1 MDKVR
6 HMGEQP
12 VGRLL
17 ARYSLPAIAGFLA
30 NALYQF
36 ADRIIVGRGVGTDGM
51 AAVTAAFP
59 LAIVGMAVA
68 LLLGTG
74 TGNRISVLLG
84 QKDQEGAERVLGQS
98 VRLGVIAGSVLAL
111 VICAFTRPIL
121 IACGCDVRL
130 LPMAIPFTR
139 ILAVGQIF
147 LIVLIAM
154 GNILRVQGRPMLGL
168 GFMLGSNV
176 LNVCLALIAVYWLH
190 LGVTG
195 TALATALSQVV
206 GCALVMSFVQSRGSV
221 LHIRRHFLRADRATA
236 HAIVTLGAPFGL
248 MQILAT
254 LVFLA
259 ANHGAASQAGP
270 RGLATLG
277 VLNTVAMLLIYPSLG
292 VMQAMMPLV
301 GFNKGAGRLDRVR
314 ALLVGVLVTSLSM
327 GAFFAILIA
336 IIPGPVAALFSKSD
350 PELIAMVKLGLPWFV
365 IPITLF
371 GLAGTMAH
379 YFLSVH
385 EPRKAGVLLLGRQIL
400 AIPLFLALPRLFGFY
415 GMYLAAPLADLP
427 FAVVG
432 GVFMVRELARLK
444 AAIADKAKPVEA
456 DPSVGAQADANA

>member
-6 HMGEQP
+6 HMGELP

-30 NALYQF
+30 SALYQLG
-36 ADRIIVGRGVGTDGM
+36 DRIIIGRGVGTDAM

-59 LAIVGMAVA
+59 LSIVGMAVA

-84 QKDQEGAERVLGQS
+84 QKDLEGAERVLGQS
-98 VRLGVIAGSVLAL
+98 VRLGAIAGIVLAI
-111 VICAFTRPIL
+111 VSCVFTQPIL
-121 IACGCDVRL
+121 LACGCEPRL
-130 LPMAIPFTR
+130 LPMAMPFTR
-139 ILAVGQIF
+139 ILAIGQIF

-168 GFMLGSNV
+168 GLMLGSNV
-176 LNVCLALIAVYWLH
+176 LNICLALVAVYPLH

-195 TALATALSQVV
+195 TALATTLSQVV
-206 GCALVMSFVQSRGSV
+206 GCLLVMGFVQSRGSV
-221 LHIRRHFLRADRATA
+221 LHIHARFLRPDRSTA
-236 HAIVTLGAPFGL
+236 RAIVTLGAPFGL

-254 LVFLA
+254 MVFLA
-259 ANHGAASQAGP
+259 ANHGASSQGAS

-301 GFNKGAGRLDRVR
+301 GFNKGAGRIDRVR
-314 ALLVGVLVTSLSM
+314 ALLVRVLITCLGM
-327 GAFFAILIA
+327 GALFSIA
-336 IIPGPVAALFSKSD
+336 ITVASGPVAALFSKSD
-350 PELIAMVKLGLPWFV
+350 PELIEMVRYGLPWFV
-365 IPITLF
+365 VPITLF

-379 YFLSVH
+379 YFLAAH
-385 EPRKAGVLLLGRQIL
+385 EPRKAAVLLLGRQIL
-400 AIPLFLALPRLFGFY
+400 AIPLFLLLPSLIGFR
-415 GMYLAAPLADLP
+415 GMYIAVPLADVP

-432 GVFMVRELARLK
+432 GVYVVRELSRLK
-444 AAIADKAKPVEA
+444 AAIADKARAEETSAVA
-456 DPSVGAQADANA
+456 